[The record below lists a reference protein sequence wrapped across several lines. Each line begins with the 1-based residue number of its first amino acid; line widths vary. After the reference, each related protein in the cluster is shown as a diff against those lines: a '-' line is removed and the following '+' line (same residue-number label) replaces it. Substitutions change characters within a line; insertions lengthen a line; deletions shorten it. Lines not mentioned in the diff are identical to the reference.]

1 MNVVMILLAGAYV
14 LIALARVPELL
25 PFLAP
30 LQLGKVTFALGVLAA
45 LTIRGQRML
54 TLWKDI
60 PFGRMLLLLA
70 CIAVCGIPFSVWR
83 GGAFGSLL
91 GFAKTLAGFFL
102 VVALAEHGREKAL
115 RFFIMASV
123 AALAALLVLDTGT
136 GRLHVS
142 NTYDPNDMALLFVV
156 FLPIVTAEALCANN
170 FLIRIATWGTVACSL
185 IGITLTQSRGGLLA
199 LAAVAAHALLIS
211 KKRRWLL
218 VPLLALGAVIIA
230 QAADD
235 AYWHRF
241 QELQT
246 QEDYNYT
253 ARDGRMTVWREGLG
267 LLAQR
272 PLLGVGIGQFSAGL
286 GMIGN
291 GSYKTAHN
299 SFLQLA
305 AELGIF
311 GLLVFLAMLREAFR
325 IARAGRASPL
335 LPAADRLRHS
345 ALLLSL
351 TGYCVGGF
359 FLSQAHGNILY
370 MLLALAA
377 VMHLERRRL
386 KNAVP
391 RPLRKKA
398 EELPSLLSPA
408 PVLSTGLVRRADAAR
423 NAREELLRRGR
434 GELRRPVS
442 GKEAGR

>member
-1 MNVVMILLAGAYV
+1 
-14 LIALARVPELL
+14 
-25 PFLAP
+25 
-30 LQLGKVTFALGVLAA
+30 
-45 LTIRGQRML
+45 
-54 TLWKDI
+54 
-60 PFGRMLLLLA
+60 
-70 CIAVCGIPFSVWR
+70 
-83 GGAFGSLL
+83 
-91 GFAKTLAGFFL
+91 
-102 VVALAEHGREKAL
+102 
-115 RFFIMASV
+115 
-123 AALAALLVLDTGT
+123 
-136 GRLHVS
+136 
-142 NTYDPNDMALLFVV
+142 MALLFVV
-156 FLPIVTAEALCANN
+156 FLPIVTAEALCAKN
-170 FLIRIATWGTVACSL
+170 FLLRIAAWGTVACSL
-185 IGITLTQSRGGLLA
+185 IGIALTQSRGGLLA

-218 VPLLALGAVIIA
+218 VPLLALGTVIIV

-235 AYWHRF
+235 AFWHRF
-241 QELQT
+241 QELRT

-272 PLLGVGIGQFSAGL
+272 PLFGVGIGQFSAGL

-299 SFLQLA
+299 SFLQLG
-305 AELGIF
+305 AELGVF

-335 LPAADRLRHS
+335 LPAADRLRHT

-359 FLSQAHGNILY
+359 FLSQAYGNILY

-377 VMHLERRRL
+377 IMHLERRRL
-386 KNAVP
+386 ENAVP

-398 EELPSLLSPA
+398 AEPPPLLSPA
-408 PVLSTGLVRRADAAR
+408 PALSTGLMQRADAAR

-434 GELRRPVS
+434 AELRRPVT